1 MSFKTK
7 RELTG
12 YASRGGIKLAHALKY
27 FNLDV
32 KDKIA
37 IDVGAST
44 GGFTDCLLK
53 AGVKKVY
60 AIDVGY
66 GILDYSLRCDKRVK
80 VIERENF
87 RYTKFE
93 TIGELVDL
101 ITIDVSFISLKKII
115 PNAINFLK
123 HGGALLILIKP
134 QFEAMREEVPNGGII
149 TNEKIIDRIVLD
161 IKQFCEG
168 LNLIKKGQTEI
179 PIIEKRKNREISM
192 YLVLEK

>member
-1 MSFKTK
+1 MPFKTK

-27 FNLDV
+27 FNIDANN
-32 KDKIA
+32 KIA
-37 IDVGAST
+37 LDIGAST

-53 AGVKKVY
+53 AGAKKVY

-66 GILDYSLRCDKRVK
+66 GILDYALRCDKRVK

-87 RYTKFE
+87 RYTKFK

-101 ITIDVSFISLKKII
+101 ITIDVSFISLEKII

-123 HGGALLILIKP
+123 NMGELIILIKP
-134 QFEAMREEVPNGGII
+134 QFEARREEVPKGGII

-161 IKQFCEG
+161 IKQFCEN
-168 LNLIKKGQTEI
+168 LNLANKGQTEI
-179 PIIEKRKNREISM
+179 PIIEKGKNKEIIM
-192 YLVLEK
+192 YLIKEN